1 MLARSPSLPIREAE
15 TGCADMK
22 AITERSRLTPVLA
35 ETDVLVVG
43 SGPGG
48 LAAAVSA
55 ARTGVATMIV
65 ERYGCLGGNLTHVGV
80 EGIAWYRHEHTV
92 DVEGIGI
99 EFETRAKTFGAAAP
113 EPQSRSLAIN
123 AELFKIVADN
133 WVQEAGVETL
143 LHALAV
149 DVIRDDDCLKG
160 VIIESK
166 SGRHAIL
173 AKRIIDATG
182 DADIAALCG
191 VSCRK
196 TPKEDMLSVTVMFSC
211 SGVNRA
217 RFLDYIK
224 TNPKKYK
231 DWGKNWE
238 MKTCGKE
245 DEMFSP
251 YLEEPFDAARE
262 KGIIPA
268 GLKSIGGTWSAIS
281 EHGEATYLNMVHML
295 EYDGTDVR
303 DLTRAEMEGR
313 RQAMLAIKALQC
325 FAPGF
330 ENAALRNF
338 GMTVGIRDTRKIIGR
353 YDLTERDVLEQA
365 RFDDSIGIFPEFID
379 GYGTLVLPTSGRYFH
394 VPYGSL
400 IPQGIDN
407 LLIAGRS
414 VAGDK
419 ISHAA
424 VRNMMCCTVTG
435 QGAGIAAAVSVK
447 NEVST
452 AEVAIR
458 DIQNELKRQGVR
470 FR

>member
-1 MLARSPSLPIREAE
+1 MNEIREP
-15 TGCADMK
+15 
-22 AITERSRLTPVLA
+22 SRLTPVIA
-35 ETDVLVVG
+35 ETEVLVVG

-48 LAAAVSA
+48 LAAAVSS
-55 ARTGVATMIV
+55 ARAGVPTMLV

-80 EGIAWYRHEHTV
+80 EGIAWYRQEKTV
-92 DVEGIGI
+92 DVEEIGL
-99 EFETRAKTFGAAAP
+99 EFETRAKNSGGAAP
-113 EPQSRSLAIN
+113 EPQSRSHAIN
-123 AELFKIVADN
+123 AEMFKIVADN

-149 DVIRDDDCLKG
+149 GVVRDGDGLKG
-160 VIIESK
+160 IIIESK
-166 SGRHAIL
+166 SGRGAIL

-191 VSCRK
+191 VPCRK
-196 TPKEDMLSVTVMFSC
+196 TPKEDLLSVTVMFSC
-211 SGVNRA
+211 SGVDRA
-217 RFLDYIK
+217 RFLDYVK
-224 TNPKKYK
+224 ANPKKYK

-238 MKTCGKE
+238 MKTGGKE
-245 DEMFSP
+245 DELFSP
-251 YLEEPFDAARE
+251 YLEEPFDKARE
-262 KGIIPA
+262 SGIIPP

-330 ENAALRNF
+330 EKAALRNF

-365 RFDDSIGIFPEFID
+365 RFEDSIGIFPEFID
-379 GYGTLVLPTSGRYFH
+379 GYGVLVLPTTGRYFH
-394 VPYGSL
+394 VPYGAL
-400 IPQGIDN
+400 VPQGVDN

-435 QGAGIAAAVSVK
+435 QGAGVAAAISVK
-447 NEVST
+447 NRVST
-452 AEVAIR
+452 AEVRIS
-458 DIQNELKRQGVR
+458 DIQTELKRQGVR
-470 FR
+470 IR